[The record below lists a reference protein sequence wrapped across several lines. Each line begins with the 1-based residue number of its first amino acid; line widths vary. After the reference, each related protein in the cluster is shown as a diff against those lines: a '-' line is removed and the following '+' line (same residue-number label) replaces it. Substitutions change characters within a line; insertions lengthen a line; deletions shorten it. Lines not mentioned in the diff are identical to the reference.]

1 MNGRADV
8 TAPAGSGSAA
18 DHLTL
23 LLFQSTFVFWAHFV
37 ARAAEL
43 GLTPAQAHA
52 LMVLQPDRTLTMREL
67 AAGLDCDPSTVTG
80 LADRLEAHGL
90 VDRQAIP
97 GDRRVK
103 ALALTQDGVER
114 RSLVLERLA
123 RAPESVTALD
133 PQVLAPM
140 SAGLARILA
149 AEMSTDAP
157 SAGPESPESPD
168 AAAGVS
174 PAGDA
179 PKQPSSRE
187 RDLAGLAPGA
197 EPAPAARTP

>member
-1 MNGRADV
+1 MSGHANV
-8 TAPAGSGSAA
+8 TAPAGSARAESGSAA
-18 DHLTL
+18 DHLTR
-23 LLFQSTFVFWAHFV
+23 LLFQSTFVFWGHFV

-103 ALALTQDGVER
+103 ALALTSDGVER
-114 RSLVLERLA
+114 RSQVLERLA
-123 RAPESVTALD
+123 RAPESVTALE
-133 PQVLAPM
+133 PRALEQLAD
-140 SAGLARILA
+140 GLERVLA
-149 AEMSTDAP
+149 AELGAGAQGGGAIGRPHRAADVPEHPSNAVPQASRMSPNEA
-157 SAGPESPESPD
+157 
-168 AAAGVS
+168 
-174 PAGDA
+174 
-179 PKQPSSRE
+179 
-187 RDLAGLAPGA
+187 
-197 EPAPAARTP
+197 

>member
-1 MNGRADV
+1 MSGHANV
-8 TAPAGSGSAA
+8 TAPAGSARAESGSAA
-18 DHLTL
+18 DHLTR
-23 LLFQSTFVFWAHFV
+23 LLFQSTFVFWGHFV

-103 ALALTQDGVER
+103 ALALTSDGVER
-114 RSLVLERLA
+114 RSQVLERLA
-123 RAPESVTALD
+123 RAPESVAALD
-133 PQVLAPM
+133 PRVLARV
-140 SAGLARILA
+140 SAGLERILA
-149 AEMSTDAP
+149 AEL
-157 SAGPESPESPD
+157 SAGPESRD
-168 AAAGVS
+168 AVTDA
-174 PAGDA
+174 PLAGDV
-179 PKQPSSRE
+179 PEHPSTRIAT
-187 RDLAGLAPGA
+187 R
-197 EPAPAARTP
+197 